1 LAALAD
7 LSEDAKRAADF
18 ATVRTVCA
26 VKKSNERETMKRLLA
41 LIAAG
46 GLMPEK

>member
-7 LSEDAKRAADF
+7 LSEDAKQAAV